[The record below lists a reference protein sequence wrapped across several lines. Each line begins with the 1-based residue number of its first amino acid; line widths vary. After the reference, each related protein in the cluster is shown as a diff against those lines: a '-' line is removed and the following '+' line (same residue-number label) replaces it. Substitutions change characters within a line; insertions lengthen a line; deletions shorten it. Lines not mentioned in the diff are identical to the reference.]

1 MEKKLKIYI
10 PKNSFEIDKCL
21 LTTLVLWS
29 LSFLFNFGESIFP
42 EYEEELNLLL
52 GLFTIIAVL
61 YSLYFIISNLFKC
74 EATNG
79 EFNGHLIIDSEKITC
94 NLDAYTINEIE
105 KIAILSDY
113 YHGKFN
119 GNTRAW
125 ERKKSNG
132 VKNYIE
138 IYKKNGEYKKYFFLQ
153 TKTENIK
160 MFAEELNTYYR
171 FGKLGEQNYK
181 NIVE

>member
-21 LTTLVLWS
+21 ITTLVLWS

-74 EATNG
+74 ETTNG
-79 EFNGHLIIDSEKITC
+79 EFNGHLIIDSEKIT
-94 NLDAYTINEIE
+94 
-105 KIAILSDY
+105 
-113 YHGKFN
+113 
-119 GNTRAW
+119 
-125 ERKKSNG
+125 
-132 VKNYIE
+132 
-138 IYKKNGEYKKYFFLQ
+138 
-153 TKTENIK
+153 
-160 MFAEELNTYYR
+160 
-171 FGKLGEQNYK
+171 
-181 NIVE
+181 